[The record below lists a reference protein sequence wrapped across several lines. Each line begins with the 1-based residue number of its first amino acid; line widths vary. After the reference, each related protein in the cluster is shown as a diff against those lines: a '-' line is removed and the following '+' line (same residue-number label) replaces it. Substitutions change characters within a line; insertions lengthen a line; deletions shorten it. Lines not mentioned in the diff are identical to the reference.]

1 MGKTKTKKIDKLLK
15 AEVEKY
21 RRWAAN
27 KGFFRDRYSLI
38 SYFNRKNKIIAVDG
52 IYYINLGKR
61 KYKLDELEKTFNS

>member
-38 SYFNRKNKIIAVDG
+38 SYFNRKNKIISVDG

>member
-1 MGKTKTKKIDKLLK
+1 VGKTKIKKIDKLLK

-38 SYFNRKNKIIAVDG
+38 SYFNRKNKIISVDG

-61 KYKLDELEKTFNS
+61 KYKLDELEKIFND

>member
-38 SYFNRKNKIIAVDG
+38 SYFNRKNKIISVDG

-61 KYKLDELEKTFNS
+61 KYKLDELEKIFNS